1 MIVWHLSLTHFF
13 IQHYESCDQ
22 QNLKGIL
29 FIFSYQALIQKNH
42 DNSHLLCRSY
52 TSINDLLKITLNVT
66 LSLLQILERYSQI
79 FLRCEALLVK
89 IGHSW
94 WGHTYTILMKKDWKL
109 FRSQFCTRFFSNFYV
124 TLCGQ
129 PVCQTV
135 QNYVLGRNFFICGR
149 LLNLDIPNCS
159 AWHLWKFECIWRVWS
174 GEIRL

>member
-13 IQHYESCDQ
+13 IQHYESCEH

-94 WGHTYTILMKKDWKL
+94 WGHTYTILMKKRLETFQKPILHTIFFKFLCHTMRSARLSNGTKL
-109 FRSQFCTRFFSNFYV
+109 CF
-124 TLCGQ
+124 G
-129 PVCQTV
+129 P
-135 QNYVLGRNFFICGR
+135 
-149 LLNLDIPNCS
+149 
-159 AWHLWKFECIWRVWS
+159 
-174 GEIRL
+174 